1 MKSSNPSD
9 TVSPRPRA
17 VTLIHKGAMPVGSAA
32 VRSFARYYG
41 DVYELEI
48 HTDGSLDEADIA
60 RLSEEAG
67 EMPHHFV
74 GPAEREAVLG
84 PLLAVRP
91 RTRALISLGAYFTKL
106 QLPMVIAKPYFYFD
120 SDIVWLRKAGNLN
133 PPGTKDV
140 FSTETWSWYY
150 GAANDR
156 EWVRQGVPRRVNS
169 GFYHLDSEFPFDR
182 MEEMLE
188 RGLFDH
194 TADYNTDQEIMAY
207 LFPDLTHYHIDDF
220 KRTRVGVRYDMRTE
234 ACIALHFPG
243 GMWKDHLDQIAA
255 LDGEPDRPE
264 ALLRITPATP
274 LTTGEM
280 LRMRYSL
287 AASRVG
293 ILKFPIRIYR
303 ALRGKLKGQTNHS

>member
-1 MKSSNPSD
+1 
-9 TVSPRPRA
+9 
-17 VTLIHKGAMPVGSAA
+17 
-32 VRSFARYYG
+32 
-41 DVYELEI
+41 
-48 HTDGSLDEADIA
+48 
-60 RLSEEAG
+60 
-67 EMPHHFV
+67 
-74 GPAEREAVLG
+74 
-84 PLLAVRP
+84 
-91 RTRALISLGAYFTKL
+91 
-106 QLPMVIAKPYFYFD
+106 
-120 SDIVWLRKAGNLN
+120 
-133 PPGTKDV
+133 
-140 FSTETWSWYY
+140 
-150 GAANDR
+150 
-156 EWVRQGVPRRVNS
+156 
-169 GFYHLDSEFPFDR
+169 

-287 AASRVG
+287 AASRVS